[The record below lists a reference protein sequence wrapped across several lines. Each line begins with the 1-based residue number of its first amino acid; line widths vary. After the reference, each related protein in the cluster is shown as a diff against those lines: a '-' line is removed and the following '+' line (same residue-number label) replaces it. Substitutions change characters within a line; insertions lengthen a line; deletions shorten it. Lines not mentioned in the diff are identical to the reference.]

1 MRSSLAYGETRDNSF
16 GVEECIGHRGRLLA
30 LPPAYEEYHLRLS
43 HDPHARRKLVQAR
56 LMRKVESLS
65 YFRRGMS
72 WQPSHPHLA
81 EGYV

>member
-43 HDPHARRKLVQAR
+43 HDPR
-56 LMRKVESLS
+56 LMRKVGSLS
-65 YFRRGMS
+65 YYRRGMS